1 MANGFFGRESEIAE
15 VRGCGTGLRDFA
27 RLGGLELRAPRLL
40 VWNGLRLQVC

>member
-40 VWNGLRLQVC
+40 LWDGLRLRVC